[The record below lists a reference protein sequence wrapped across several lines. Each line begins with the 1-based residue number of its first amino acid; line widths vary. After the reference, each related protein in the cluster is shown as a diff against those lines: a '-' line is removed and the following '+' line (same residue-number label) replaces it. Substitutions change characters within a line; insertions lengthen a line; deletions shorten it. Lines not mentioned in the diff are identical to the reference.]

1 MEGLNNEKMET
12 FKDGNL
18 SAEEA
23 EIKKE
28 NTGET
33 KMDVLSRE
41 DFMKR
46 AQMKVAGMF
55 GEEMTVGGEVRM
67 IEKVM
72 NHGVRD
78 FSERS

>member
-1 MEGLNNEKMET
+1 MEGVGKE
-12 FKDGNL
+12 NL
-18 SAEEA
+18 SAKEA

-55 GEEMTVGGEVRM
+55 GEEMTVGGEIRM

-72 NHGVRD
+72 DRGVRD
-78 FSERS
+78 FSERP